1 MQENTAGK
9 KKFVSEA
16 RIVQQE
22 SVLVTALLFVCR
34 RIHRAERSSIK
45 DEKNQEN
52 GGGISFDHRS
62 GTGILSVRVRTDGKR
77 DAGTGRSSGEGGCVW
92 ECAGLVSMRH
102 CIFKSQVWGSMWGIQ
117 EVP

>member
-52 GGGISFDHRS
+52 DDPGPVS
-62 GTGILSVRVRTDGKR
+62 GHVPLP
-77 DAGTGRSSGEGGCVW
+77 GR
-92 ECAGLVSMRH
+92 LRRRHPVSPCPH
-102 CIFKSQVWGSMWGIQ
+102 
-117 EVP
+117 